1 MRHLLRLNDDDR
13 ANSLE
18 TIDARL
24 RDYATKVLVG
34 GLHVSVRLN
43 TSGALVVCRDRER
56 RNAVSNLDFVT
67 FLHGWKDRTYTSAK
81 QYPLW
86 IELRALGI
94 ERAQILAKR
103 TTLEIRRARLDSKRV
118 FLCSS
123 NEYCVDALLDE
134 REENHHD
141 DSKNDPAIGVISG
154 GVPMGLFAH
163 LRHLDFVV
171 LPYDVVCEDLVTRF
185 AETRLPIIVDM
196 GRCGE
201 SSMMSLM
208 RLYQITMVICDDDS
222 SSSSSSD
229 THGSSSSS
237 PPPLLP
243 PPPVSSS
250 IKS

>member
-1 MRHLLRLNDDDR
+1 MRHLLRWGDDDR
-13 ANSLE
+13 ANSFE
-18 TIDARL
+18 TIETRL
-24 RDYATKVLVG
+24 RDYAAKVLVG
-34 GLHVSVRLN
+34 GLHVSVRFN

-56 RNAVSNLDFVT
+56 RNAVSNLDFAT
-67 FLHGWKDRTYTSAK
+67 FLRRWKDRTYTSAQ

-103 TTLEIRRARLDSKRV
+103 VTQEIRRARLDSRRV

-141 DSKNDPAIGVISG
+141 DSKNDPEIGVISG

-196 GRCGE
+196 GRCGD
-201 SSMMSLM
+201 SSMMRLM
-208 RLYQITMVICDDDS
+208 TLYQITTVICDDDS
-222 SSSSSSD
+222 SSSSD
-229 THGSSSSS
+229 THGSSPSSP

-243 PPPVSSS
+243 PSSS